1 MESIRLTTQEAIIYV
16 TLLNAAV
23 GFFLGL
29 IPLGFGIFK
38 GKRRLGILGIAAS
51 TIGGALLGVFLSI
64 PAMAIFTW
72 LIVRDSHVL
81 GDNIPDSAPLDEN
94 SENDHDR

>member
-1 MESIRLTTQEAIIYV
+1 MEAIRLTTQEAIIYV

-38 GKRRLGILGIAAS
+38 GKPRLGILGIAAS

-64 PAMAIFTW
+64 PAMAICTW
-72 LIVRDSHVL
+72 LIVRDSHVQR
-81 GDNIPDSAPLDEN
+81 DDIPDPANIDAN